1 MSRRRLS
8 LEEAW
13 DLAESLPSI
22 SRAFKP
28 MMPRS
33 EWERL
38 PRWRRLLD
46 RMLFSEP
53 PKGYGEPRRNPFRDD

>member
-1 MSRRRLS
+1 MARSRMS

-13 DLAESLPSI
+13 DLGQSLPPI
-22 SRAFKP
+22 GLLFK
-28 MMPRS
+28 MLPRR

-46 RMLFSEP
+46 RVLFSQP
-53 PKGYGEPRRNPFRDD
+53 PKGYGEPRPNPFRKP

>member
-1 MSRRRLS
+1 MARRRMS

-13 DLAESLPSI
+13 DLGQSLPPL
-22 SRAFKP
+22 FKP
-28 MMPRS
+28 VLPRS

-46 RMLFSEP
+46 RMLFSQP
-53 PKGYGEPRRNPFRDD
+53 PKGYGEPRPNPFRKP

>member
-13 DLAESLPSI
+13 ELGQTLPPI
-22 SRAFKP
+22 GRPFK
-28 MMPRS
+28 MLSRS

-53 PKGYGEPRRNPFRDD
+53 PKGYGEPRPNPFRGR